1 MNRIALADKLIAP
14 HLSKAGII
22 AGTLGFTGGV
32 NAQGESVKKI
42 DLYGNKDFIAVL
54 KKSGLV
60 CHLASEEMEKYY
72 YIPENSPTGRYT
84 LLSDTIDGSSNTDIN
99 LNLSSIFSIR

>member
-42 DLYGNKDFIAVL
+42 D
-54 KKSGLV
+54 
-60 CHLASEEMEKYY
+60 
-72 YIPENSPTGRYT
+72 
-84 LLSDTIDGSSNTDIN
+84 
-99 LNLSSIFSIR
+99 